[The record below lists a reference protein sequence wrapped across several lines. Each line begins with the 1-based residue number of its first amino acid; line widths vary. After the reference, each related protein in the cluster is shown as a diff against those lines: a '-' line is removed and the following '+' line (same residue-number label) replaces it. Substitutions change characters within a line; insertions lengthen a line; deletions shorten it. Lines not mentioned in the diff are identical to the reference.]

1 MGKAESPE
9 TAAAVHLTKT
19 TKINPNRIDYY
30 EEARDVWLK
39 LIKKAIKKGYFLLS
53 DLYMKA

>member
-19 TKINPNRIDYY
+19 TKIDQNRIDYY
-30 EEARDVWLK
+30 DEARDVWLK
-39 LIKKAIKKGYFLLS
+39 LIKKAIKKR
-53 DLYMKA
+53 